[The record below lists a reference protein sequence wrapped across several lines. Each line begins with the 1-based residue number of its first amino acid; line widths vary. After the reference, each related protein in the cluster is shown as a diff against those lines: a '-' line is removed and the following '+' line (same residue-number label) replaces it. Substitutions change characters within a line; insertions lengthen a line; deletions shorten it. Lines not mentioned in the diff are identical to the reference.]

1 MSEQTKVRSPKQ
13 ARSIDKKGK
22 LIAAAYELF
31 CERGYYK
38 TTTPEV
44 AKRASLSVGCLYSYF
59 KDKNDLFEAVV
70 ERYDARFDEMRL
82 GALKELSD
90 PGIPVREALRSLLLK
105 LIRIHRESEALNVE
119 MRILAYSDPTLRARQ
134 EAQETKV
141 RASIVDALS
150 RNESR
155 LKKLDY
161 VAAAEIVD
169 TLTSGIVHRIAFVH
183 AGPSRT
189 SVDEERL
196 LEATLD
202 ALCAYLLPQ
211 PSPAPRTNQ

>member
-13 ARSIDKKGK
+13 ARSIDKKEK

-44 AKRASLSVGCLYSYF
+44 AKRARLSVGCLYSYF
-59 KDKNDLFEAVV
+59 KDKNDLFLAVV
-70 ERYDARFDEMRL
+70 ERYDASFDELRL
-82 GALKELSD
+82 RALADFSE
-90 PGIPVREALRSLLLK
+90 PGIPLREALRSLLVELV
-105 LIRIHRESEALNVE
+105 RIHRESEALNIE
-119 MRILAYSDPTLRARQ
+119 MRILAYSNPILKARQ
-134 EAQETKV
+134 ETQEAKA

-150 RNESR
+150 RNETR

-161 VAAAEIVD
+161 EAAAEIVD
-169 TLTSGIVHRIAFVH
+169 SLTSGIVHRIAFVH
-183 AGPSRT
+183 EGPGRAF
-189 SVDEERL
+189 VDEERL

-202 ALCAYLLPQ
+202 ALCAYLLP
-211 PSPAPRTNQ
+211 